1 MNGILYDARKVKVYE
16 CLCRLGEYAGTPVEW
31 CNGLWADLLNDREV
45 YDEFVYYLEHH
56 CFADKVK
63 FCGYGL
69 TDMFVWQMDR
79 YNLFHDSGKNT
90 DKCNKEWMALRA
102 FSTMLNMKKDPDTY
116 RRRLEEGPGM
126 DRMF

>member
-1 MNGILYDARKVKVYE
+1 MYDARKVKVYE
-16 CLCRLGEYAGTPVEW
+16 CLCRLGEYAGQPVEW
-31 CNGLWADLLNDREV
+31 CNELWTDLLNDTEV

-56 CFADKVK
+56 SFEDRVK

-90 DKCNKEWMALRA
+90 DMCNKEGMVLRA
-102 FSTMLNMKKDPDTY
+102 FRTMLNMKKDPDTY